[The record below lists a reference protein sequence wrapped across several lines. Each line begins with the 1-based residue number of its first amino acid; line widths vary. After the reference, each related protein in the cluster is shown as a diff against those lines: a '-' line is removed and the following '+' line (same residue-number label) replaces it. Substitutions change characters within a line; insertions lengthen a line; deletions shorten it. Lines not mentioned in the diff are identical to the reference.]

1 MAKQLGTTG
10 EFFRRRDEWRKHP
23 MLSKQMRHA
32 VPGLGLGVAAFVVY
46 CIGEFAINK
55 LLSSDVKCDDV
66 LHTCMIQTQLN
77 QEMVDLKLTR
87 CRVELL
93 VTATKCLINMTA
105 T

>member
-23 MLSKQMRHA
+23 MLSSQMRHA

-55 LLSSDVKCDDV
+55 LRFNCW
-66 LHTCMIQTQLN
+66 
-77 QEMVDLKLTR
+77 
-87 CRVELL
+87 LL
-93 VTATKCLINMTA
+93 YLMPDKYDGNANS
-105 T
+105 